1 LVGTFH
7 EFLRFCFSFV
17 KFPVSFFDKK
27 MFMVTLNVTQ
37 EKMAESFCKNTPTL
51 AEQRL
56 SNQTHFSQEE

>member
-1 LVGTFH
+1 
-7 EFLRFCFSFV
+7 V